1 MGPHESLSRG
11 GELTHLGII
20 DRVGKTMKICV
31 CADKCKTCEGVAVLC
46 SRLLR
51 RLSHRT
57 HRSERERGRSGKKNK
72 CSTVGGSV
80 KIVLV
85 VS

>member
-20 DRVGKTMKICV
+20 DRVGKTRKSV

-46 SRLLR
+46 SRHPPTSESPNSSGTSPLR
-51 RLSHRT
+51 
-57 HRSERERGRSGKKNK
+57 
-72 CSTVGGSV
+72 
-80 KIVLV
+80 
-85 VS
+85 